1 MSQDRCYLLERV
13 QLKAPRKKKRLPP
26 RCVRYGIRTRRSI
39 SGEEAWWHRLFPCDF
54 MLWCFCITSI
64 GFLLCYWSSFQKKQ
78 TKKIFD
84 EKCLRIFLRCD
95 FTVFSTK
102 LNFVILL
109 IKSTLTEIENPSEDQ
124 VFFTTFEGQVSGMI
138 FW

>member
-1 MSQDRCYLLERV
+1 MVAPIISVRFHALMLLHHF
-13 QLKAPRKKKRLPP
+13 
-26 RCVRYGIRTRRSI
+26 
-39 SGEEAWWHRLFPCDF
+39 HRFSP
-54 MLWCFCITSI
+54 
-64 GFLLCYWSSFQKKQ
+64 LLLIFFQKKQ

-138 FW
+138 F